1 MNKFALRAVIN
12 AISLIV
18 ISYIT
23 SAMIVDGIFA
33 ALAAGLVLG
42 VVNAII
48 RPVLMI
54 LSLPLNILTLGLFTF
69 VINTLMLKLTATFVN
84 GFSTGGFFGTFF
96 AAILLSVVSAI
107 ISSLLGEKP
116 EKNKA

>member
-12 AISLIV
+12 AMSLII
-18 ISYIT
+18 ISYLTTAIY
-23 SAMIVDGIFA
+23 VQNFFA

-42 VVNAII
+42 VVNAVI
-48 RPVLMI
+48 RPVL
-54 LSLPLNILTLGLFTF
+54 LFFSLPLNVLTLGLFTF

-96 AAILLSVVSAI
+96 AAILLSIVSAI
-107 ISSLLGEKP
+107 ISSLLGEKRD
-116 EKNKA
+116 